1 MATNSDNEATRK
13 ERVRAMRQRTAQ
25 LEREGMYWTEDEKE
39 QQRQSIWDGLDIT
52 EIALNLQRTE
62 MAILQQAQLMGL
74 YGKARKCPSRK
85 QKGKCLCEQC
95 LQKESCPSY
104 LGRQNS
110 DATPSD

>member
-1 MATNSDNEATRK
+1 MAANSDNETKRK

-39 QQRQSIWDGLDIT
+39 QLRQSIWDGLDIT

-95 LQKESCPSY
+95 LQKESCTSY
-104 LGRQNS
+104 LNRQNS
-110 DATPSD
+110 DATPSG

>member
-1 MATNSDNEATRK
+1 MTVNSDNEATRK

-39 QQRQSIWDGLDIT
+39 QLKRSIWDGVDIT
-52 EIALNLQRTE
+52 EIALSLQRTE
-62 MAILQQAQLMGL
+62 MAVLQQAQLMGL
-74 YGKARKCPSRK
+74 YGKARNCPPRK

>member
-1 MATNSDNEATRK
+1 MATNSDHEATRK

-39 QQRQSIWDGLDIT
+39 QLRQSIWDDVDIT

-62 MAILQQAQLMGL
+62 MAVLQQAQLMGL
-74 YGKARKCPSRK
+74 YGKARNCPPRK

-95 LQKESCPSY
+95 LQKGTCASY
-104 LGRQNS
+104 LDRKKKG
-110 DATPSD
+110 TYL

>member
-39 QQRQSIWDGLDIT
+39 QLRQSIWDGLDIT

-95 LQKESCPSY
+95 LQKESCASY
-104 LGRQNS
+104 LDRKKKGNYL
-110 DATPSD
+110 